1 MRALRVVMMCAVMAA
16 AGIGAGCGES
26 DTSGTSTAAPA
37 ASTST
42 PATTPGSGAA
52 EKQVTVGLFLPS
64 TTNEFW
70 NSIKYGAEQEA
81 KRLGNVKLIV
91 QASTDDADLTAGI
104 SKVQNLLTQGAEAIV
119 IVPLAD
125 TFKPVLQRTADAG
138 TPVVCVNGCVTGW
151 DGYTSFIQTDN
162 THAGEL
168 AGEFIDETLGGKGT
182 VGMLQ
187 CYVGVPSCDQRID
200 GAKAKL
206 PSGITVKG
214 PLETKCLREKAVQG
228 TQNLMTANPDMKLI
242 YAVCGQ
248 AALTAE
254 HVIEG
259 TGKKILVIGVDGTR
273 DEADAIKS
281 GAQLATIAQAPV
293 KMGELGVQQAVAK
306 LRGEQVTKEISS
318 GETLVTKDNV
328 DQYLASLPP
337 AGS

>member
-1 MRALRVVMMCAVMAA
+1 MVCAAMAA
-16 AGIGAGCGES
+16 TVGVGAGCGGS
-26 DTSGTSTAAPA
+26 DSTDTGTGTGAAASTAAPPTTA
-37 ASTST
+37 A
-42 PATTPGSGAA
+42 AK
-52 EKQVTVGLFLPS
+52 EVTVGLFLPS

-81 KRLGNVKLIV
+81 ARLGNVKLIV

-104 SKVQNLLTQGAEAIV
+104 SKVQNLLTQGAQAIV

-125 TFKPVLQRTADAG
+125 TFRPVLEKTAAAG
-138 TPVVCVNGCVTGW
+138 TPVVCVNGCVKGW

-162 THAGEL
+162 LHAGQLAGEL
-168 AGEFIDETLGGKGT
+168 IEKTLGGTGT

-200 GAKAKL
+200 GAKEKL
-206 PSGITVKG
+206 SSGITVKG

-228 TQNLMTANPDMKLI
+228 TQNLMTANPDMKLV

-259 TGKKILVIGVDGTR
+259 TGKQIQVIGVDGTR
-273 DEADAIKS
+273 DEAEAVKS
-281 GAQLATIAQAPV
+281 GAQLATVAQAPV

-306 LRGEQVTKEISS
+306 LRGQPVTKELSS
-318 GETLVTKDNV
+318 GELLVTKDNV
-328 DQYLASLPP
+328 DEYLASLPP
-337 AGS
+337 A